1 MILGRSNFGVKLVN
15 LPVLSDGCRKYH
27 ELYYAKKHKPVLS
40 TGQQDFMVGKCHMSG
55 SEGISYLIWFDCYVA
70 EWYDISFLI

>member
-1 MILGRSNFGVKLVN
+1 MEHSPLLDATKKGQTSARRSYTMILGRSNFGVKLVN

-40 TGQQDFMVGKCHMSG
+40 TGQQDFMVG
-55 SEGISYLIWFDCYVA
+55 
-70 EWYDISFLI
+70 